1 MALVS
6 ASLDAFLFTS
16 TIMISAWAYL
26 TRRLHP
32 FHSNLETPY
41 ASFHAWL
48 NIFVLLHTL
57 CILCILLVKT
67 PPNIFTRLHIP
78 LTMSS
83 DKIRTELLKHAS
95 VDSVPA
101 GLPKHLETLL
111 KRLSSFDARN
121 IYVRFCLISSS
132 DRIFV
137 ALTNPAYMP
146 FRFGQSVLQDC
157 EYCHAYDEYALY
169 ALPRPLLEYIR
180 ETAVVGILT
189 ISGSY
194 KERWRTLAIGAIVC
208 AAVAEGYWVSTVRIQ
223 IPKDGMGVVM
233 VRDADDFDCRTSSY
247 VGCSGMMSYGL
258 TDISSSS
265 SFRSYF
271 ASSRP
276 SLQPP
281 IRWHP
286 YHQR

>member
-132 DRIFV
+132 DRISV

-146 FRFGQSVLQDC
+146 CFLDLANQCCKTVNIVMHMTNTRCTRSLGRFSNIF
-157 EYCHAYDEYALY
+157 E
-169 ALPRPLLEYIR
+169 
-180 ETAVVGILT
+180 
-189 ISGSY
+189 
-194 KERWRTLAIGAIVC
+194 K
-208 AAVAEGYWVSTVRIQ
+208 
-223 IPKDGMGVVM
+223 
-233 VRDADDFDCRTSSY
+233 
-247 VGCSGMMSYGL
+247 
-258 TDISSSS
+258 
-265 SFRSYF
+265 
-271 ASSRP
+271 
-276 SLQPP
+276 QP
-281 IRWHP
+281 
-286 YHQR
+286 